1 MCGNLHSFIIL
12 GNIMNEE
19 TKDLTRGGRAAEGV
33 GKPNWIEGKT
43 KKIEPFDD
51 KGIHD
56 TDYVKIITKDALTA
70 NDAAMR
76 ETTPLGIDKTQQ
88 TISIFKFLQ
97 KNNIPTSFH
106 DEHEDKN
113 VFVAKNCNM
122 LPIECVIRRQPYGS
136 YIKRFPHKSSSD
148 KFVPL
153 KLEFFHK
160 YAVVPPVEHCDNPHG
175 LMPTTRMIPEERA
188 RELYMKNGEWTHVVY
203 TDPVIEPDIHKWYL
217 YSAKD
222 VRIKSSP
229 IFDILPLVDMETLD
243 YIKEKLMIP
252 TFSLLE
258 EAWKKFNVNLID
270 MKIEVGYTK
279 EKELV
284 VADVIDND
292 SWRIWPHGD
301 PKRQLDKQSFRDGE
315 EMSDVEK
322 KYKIVTEYVKKFN
335 EVSS

>member
-1 MCGNLHSFIIL
+1 MT
-12 GNIMNEE
+12 EE
-19 TKDLTRGGRAAEGV
+19 TKDVTRGGRARKGV
-33 GKPNWIEGKT
+33 GKPPWIEGKT
-43 KKIEPFDD
+43 KRIEPVN
-51 KGIHD
+51 GNIHECEF
-56 TDYVKIITKDALTA
+56 VKIITKNSLTA

-76 ETTPLGIDKTQQ
+76 EETPLGIDKTQQ
-88 TISIFKFLQ
+88 TISIFKFLK
-97 KNNIPTSFH
+97 KNNIPTAFH
-106 DEHEDKN
+106 SEHN
-113 VFVAKNCNM
+113 ILNIFVAKNCKM
-122 LPIECVIRRQPYGS
+122 LPLECVIRRQPYGS

-148 KFVPL
+148 KFIPL

-160 YAVVPPVEHCDNPHG
+160 YAIVPPVEHCDNPHG
-175 LMPTTRMIPEERA
+175 LMPTTRMMPEERA
-188 RELYMKNGEWTHVVY
+188 RELYMRDGQWTHTVY

-222 VRIKSSP
+222 VRIKSNP
-229 IFDILPLVDMETLD
+229 IFDIPPLIDDDTLT

-252 TFSLLE
+252 CFELLE
-258 EAWKKFNVNLID
+258 KAWKKFNVNLID
-270 MKIEVGYTK
+270 IKIEVGYTNENK
-279 EKELV
+279 LV
-284 VADVIDND
+284 IADVIDND

>member
-1 MCGNLHSFIIL
+1 M
-12 GNIMNEE
+12 EP

-33 GKPNWIEGKT
+33 GKPNLTEGKT
-43 KKIEPFDD
+43 KRIEPVT
-51 KGIHD
+51 GSIHD
-56 TDYVKIITKDALTA
+56 SELVKITTKDSLTA
-70 NDAAMR
+70 NDAAMKQ
-76 ETTPLGIDKTQQ
+76 ETPLGVDKTKQVV
-88 TISIFKFLQ
+88 SIFKFLT
-97 KNNIPTSFH
+97 KNNIPNAFH
-106 DEHEDKN
+106 SDDEEPN
-113 VFVAKNCNM
+113 VFVAKNCRM

-136 YIKRFPHKSSSD
+136 YVKRNPNVSSFD
-148 KFVPL
+148 LFDPP

-188 RELYMKNGEWTHVVY
+188 RELYMRNGEWTHTVY
-203 TDPVIEPDIHKWYL
+203 TDPLVEPEEDKWIL

-222 VRIKSSP
+222 VRSKSKP
-229 IFDILPLVDMETLD
+229 IFEILPIIDSETLI

-252 TFSLLE
+252 TFLLLE
-258 EAWKKFNVNLID
+258 KAWKKFNVSLID

-284 VADVIDND
+284 IADVIDND

-315 EMSDVEK
+315 EMTEVQK
-322 KYKIVTEYVKKFN
+322 KYKIVTEYVKEFN
-335 EVSS
+335 EISS